1 MSKIKIILILFII
14 CFSCNTMAQKN
25 KKKQSKDT
33 IEVSSN
39 IDSFVEVSEDSN
51 KDNEIDSLKKVI
63 SILKSEIREQVD
75 LNQHLKDRILFA
87 DSCFLRVSNDC
98 LRKKYDKVRVDEAI
112 VNFGRMY
119 SPQLQKSFTPLKFL
133 LENYENYYKEIDEL
147 FGQIENDK
155 GMANPFIGGREASSN
170 IVKIKT
176 TTYYTKVY
184 FANWTIMYLNDVID
198 KAIARLKNYDPKQHK
213 VIKLTDL
220 LK

>member
-1 MSKIKIILILFII
+1 
-14 CFSCNTMAQKN
+14 MAQKN
-25 KKKQSKDT
+25 KKKLSKDT

-63 SILKSEIREQVD
+63 SILKSEIREQVE

-133 LENYENYYKEIDEL
+133 LENYGNYYKEIDTSVR
-147 FGQIENDK
+147 DK
-155 GMANPFIGGREASSN
+155 
-170 IVKIKT
+170 K
-176 TTYYTKVY
+176 
-184 FANWTIMYLNDVID
+184 
-198 KAIARLKNYDPKQHK
+198 
-213 VIKLTDL
+213 
-220 LK
+220 

>member
-25 KKKQSKDT
+25 KKKLSKDT

-63 SILKSEIREQVD
+63 SILKSEIREQVE

-98 LRKKYDKVRVDEAI
+98 LRKKYDNDIEKFFTGLLNGCKGRARRSKKF
-112 VNFGRMY
+112 NFDLSHSGR
-119 SPQLQKSFTPLKFL
+119 
-133 LENYENYYKEIDEL
+133 
-147 FGQIENDK
+147 
-155 GMANPFIGGREASSN
+155 
-170 IVKIKT
+170 
-176 TTYYTKVY
+176 
-184 FANWTIMYLNDVID
+184 
-198 KAIARLKNYDPKQHK
+198 
-213 VIKLTDL
+213 
-220 LK
+220 